1 MVYLN
6 GGIILH
12 LIHGNIRF
20 YEIMKDILTSCVI
33 ELALE
38 LIRLPNSYEIRH
50 DSCHAMMNAKW
61 K

>member
-1 MVYLN
+1 M
-6 GGIILH
+6 
-12 LIHGNIRF
+12 
-20 YEIMKDILTSCVI
+20 IMKDILTAYHI